1 MCVEQSQKKMK
12 ILAILTSTVI
22 CFLAPVIT
30 SVAQEDKEAI
40 KQIIAKET
48 IAFLNVD
55 YKKWSDCWLKV
66 PYAYW
71 SYSDS
76 TTISRTESWDL
87 MDKTF
92 ADYFKNARPSS
103 GKVSN
108 EWIEFRIYDGG
119 AYVRFTQ
126 KVMDEYETTETS
138 QIRILE
144 KKEGQWKV
152 VCVWAIARYPDGSQ

>member
-1 MCVEQSQKKMK
+1 MIHNYVMRKWFIQVFIVTWVTTLSFAG
-12 ILAILTSTVI
+12 I
-22 CFLAPVIT
+22 
-30 SVAQEDKEAI
+30 AQDDKAAI
-40 KQIIAKET
+40 KEVIAKET

-76 TTISRTESWDL
+76 TTISRTEGWDL
-87 MDKTF
+87 MNKTF

-108 EWIEFRIYDGG
+108 EWIEFRIYENG
-119 AYVRFTQ
+119 AYVRFAQ
-126 KVMDEYETTETS
+126 KVIDEYETSETS

-152 VCVWAIARYPDGSQ
+152 VCVWAIAKYPDGSE

>member
-1 MCVEQSQKKMK
+1 MIHNYVMRKWFIRVFIVTWVTTLSFAS
-12 ILAILTSTVI
+12 I
-22 CFLAPVIT
+22 
-30 SVAQEDKEAI
+30 AQDDKEAI
-40 KQIIAKET
+40 KEVIAKET

-55 YKKWSDCWLKV
+55 YKKWSECWLKV

-76 TTISRTESWDL
+76 TTISRTEGWDL

-108 EWIEFRIYDGG
+108 EWIELRIYENG
-119 AYVRFTQ
+119 AYVRFAQ
-126 KVMDEYETTETS
+126 KVIDEYETSETS

-144 KKEGQWKV
+144 KKEVSGKLF
-152 VCVWAIARYPDGSQ
+152 AYGP